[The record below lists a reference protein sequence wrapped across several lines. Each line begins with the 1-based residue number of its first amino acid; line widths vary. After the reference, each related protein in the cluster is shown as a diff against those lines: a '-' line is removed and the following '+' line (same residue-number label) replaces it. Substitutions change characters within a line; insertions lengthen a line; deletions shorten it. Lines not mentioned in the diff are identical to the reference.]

1 MLRGYEIIDLH
12 IVARVSEHFRGI
24 GIKLA
29 LAVGHDYGL
38 AAPQR
43 LKQRISD
50 NRTRLHGTGCAENG
64 NMAVESGVL
73 RHTDGFSVVLAED
86 RTFGIRNRRY
96 LQNFLHFFFV
106 HPGCRAVDTGFAS
119 GKAAGIMLLPVKLIV
134 KLHIGEDGAGD
145 QQDHQDAFDPVHAE
159 SRRKT
164 NQRVPAYRLHRA
176 LAGNAA
182 AVHPRCVVAEQLAK
196 HAAQI
201 EQPDAS
207 QYGGDDNGYLAVFIV
222 QINPSF
228 PGRVLLPQRQAQSFL
243 LLRGSRDIPG

>member
-1 MLRGYEIIDLH
+1 MLRGYEIVDLH
-12 IVARVSEHFRGI
+12 IVARFPEHFRGV

-29 LAVGHDYGL
+29 LAVGHDHGL
-38 AAPQR
+38 AAPQC
-43 LKQRISD
+43 LKQRIAD

-64 NMAVESGVL
+64 NMAVESGVF
-73 RHTDGFSVVLAED
+73 RHTDGFAVVLAED
-86 RTFGIRNRRY
+86 RTLGIRDRRY

-119 GKAAGIMLLPVKLIV
+119 VKAAGIMLLSVKLIV
-134 KLHIGEDGAGD
+134 ELHIGEDGTGD
-145 QQDHQDAFDPVHAE
+145 QQNHQNAFYPVATE

-164 NQRVPAYRLHRA
+164 NQRIPAYRFHRA
-176 LAGNAA
+176 FTGNTA

-196 HAAQI
+196 HSAQI

-228 PGRVLLPQRQAQSFL
+228 PGQVLPPQRQTQSFL
-243 LLRGSRDIPG
+243 LSHGFRDTPG

>member
-29 LAVGHDYGL
+29 LAVGHNHRL

-86 RTFGIRNRRY
+86 RTFGSGDRGY
-96 LQNFLHFFFV
+96 FQNFLHFFFV
-106 HPGCRAVDTGFAS
+106 HPGCRAVNTGFAS
-119 GKAAGIMLLPVKLIV
+119 GKAARVMLFPIKLIV

-145 QQDHQDAFDPVHAE
+145 QQDHQDAFDPVPAE

-176 LAGNAA
+176 FTGNAA

-196 HAAQI
+196 HTAQI
-201 EQPDAS
+201 K
-207 QYGGDDNGYLAVFIV
+207 
-222 QINPSF
+222 
-228 PGRVLLPQRQAQSFL
+228 
-243 LLRGSRDIPG
+243 

>member
-1 MLRGYEIIDLH
+1 MLRGYEIVDFH
-12 IVARVSEHFRGI
+12 IIFFVSEHFRGI

-29 LAVGHDYGL
+29 LAVGYDHGL

-43 LKQRISD
+43 LKQRIAD
-50 NRTRLHGTGCAENG
+50 DRARLHGTGCTENG
-64 NMAVESGVL
+64 DMAVESGVL
-73 RHTDGFSVVLAED
+73 WHTDGFTLVLAED
-86 RTFGIRNRRY
+86 RTFGIGDRGY
-96 LQNFLHFFFV
+96 FQNFLHFFFV

-119 GKAAGIMLLPVKLIV
+119 GKAAGIMMLPVKLIV

-145 QQDHQDAFDPVHAE
+145 QQDHQDAFDPVPAE

-164 NQRVPAYRLHRA
+164 NQRVPAYRLHRV

-207 QYGGDDNGYLAVFIV
+207 QYGGDEYGYLAVFIV

-228 PGRVLLPQRQAQSFL
+228 PGRVLFPLRQTRLFL
-243 LLRGSRDIPG
+243 LLRGSRDTPG